1 MVPSKHNIFIH
12 LTKDWKCD
20 ICLRTKITRASCR
33 RRTGTVVTR
42 AQNFGDF
49 RSADHKVLSEE
60 CESRHNHRY
69 AVVAQ
74 DLATQWIQSHPCKK
88 KKLLRKQKRDY
99 KRSQSRQGNQKSFT
113 LKKPWNLGRP
123 VKN

>member
-69 AVVAQ
+69 AVVGYKTW
-74 DLATQWIQSHPCKK
+74 LLSGYNLTLVKTKK
-88 KKLLRKQKRDY
+88 TSQENSEKRLQTFSEPTRKPKLNFPKDRNHLH
-99 KRSQSRQGNQKSFT
+99 
-113 LKKPWNLGRP
+113 
-123 VKN
+123 